1 MVPIRSL
8 ISVTT
13 TSAIPVSSVPV
24 MTPTKPAGLF
34 LTPGASG
41 AADHPVFVQLEEQ
54 LDVPVE
60 RYDFE
65 YHRAGRRSPPK
76 AEQVVQEATQAVTAF
91 AEGIGLPTERIVV
104 GGRSF
109 GGRVCSLAVADGL
122 VVAGLAL
129 LSYPLHPPG
138 KPDALRADHFG
149 ELRVPVLFVSGDRD
163 PFMRPDELAAHV
175 GAIPGPVTTVWIEGG
190 THDPRHKGREQAV
203 VDAVRAWMG

>member
-1 MVPIRSL
+1 
-8 ISVTT
+8 
-13 TSAIPVSSVPV
+13 
-24 MTPTKPAGLF
+24 MTPSKPGGLF

-41 AADHPVFVQLEEQ
+41 SADHPVFVRLEEQ

-76 AEQVVQEATQAVTAF
+76 AERVVVEVTEAVTAF
-91 AEGIGLPTERIVV
+91 ADRVGLATDRIAV

-122 VVAGLAL
+122 AVAGLVL

-138 KPDALRADHFG
+138 RPDDLRIGHFG
-149 ELRVPVLFVSGDRD
+149 KLDVPVLFVSGDRD
-163 PFMRPDELAAHV
+163 PFGRPDEFVARV
-175 GAIPGPVTTVWIEGG
+175 GAIAGPVTTVWIDGG
-190 THDPRHKGREQAV
+190 THDPKNKGREQAV
-203 VDAVRAWMG
+203 VDAVSDWMR

>member
-8 ISVTT
+8 MSVTT
-13 TSAIPVSSVPV
+13 TSGIPVSSVPV
-24 MTPTKPAGLF
+24 MTPSKPGGLF

-41 AADHPVFVQLEEQ
+41 SADHAVFVRLEEQ
-54 LDVPVE
+54 LDLPVE

-76 AEQVVQEATQAVTAF
+76 AERVVEELAGAVTSF
-91 AEGIGLPTERIVV
+91 ADRLGMATDRIVV
-104 GGRSF
+104 GGRSY
-109 GGRVCSLAVADGL
+109 GGRVCSLAVAGGL
-122 VVAGLAL
+122 AVAGLVL

-138 KPDALRADHFG
+138 RPDNLRVDHFG
-149 ELRVPVLFVSGDRD
+149 ALRVPVLFVSGDRD
-163 PFMRPDELAAHV
+163 PFGRPDELAAHV

-203 VDAVRAWMG
+203 VDAVSDWLG